1 MKRSAAL
8 FLALLLALSLTPA
21 LAEEIPEAP
30 APSPLGDW
38 YGEYGGMP
46 LQLTLREDGVYSL
59 SYPGLPASAQE
70 GKWTMDEGYVFLN
83 GEEAAPLSFDGD
95 RLSLSSLGLYF
106 TREEIAPYV
115 PGEINSQAA
124 LEAFAGAWRSAYI
137 LTKGAALPAKLL
149 KDDTR
154 IYVEDARAALM
165 GKLFGQMIVDL
176 AFENGALTCEDGG
189 LSLRMEMQA
198 DFLLRMTVL
207 KDGEETVMVLSPFRT
222 EGLFP
227 EEEAAGE

>member
-1 MKRSAAL
+1 MAL
-8 FLALLLALSLTPA
+8 FLALLLALSLMPA
-21 LAEEIPEAP
+21 LAEEI

-38 YGEYGGMP
+38 YGDYHGVP
-46 LQLTLREDGVYSL
+46 LQLTFREDGAYAL

-70 GKWTMDEGYVFLN
+70 GQWTLDEGYIFLN

-95 RLSLSSLGLYF
+95 RLSLPSLGLWF
-106 TREEIAPYV
+106 SREEIAPYA
-115 PGEINSQAA
+115 PGEINGQAA
-124 LEAFAGAWRSAYI
+124 LETFAGAWRSAYI

-165 GKLFGQMIVDL
+165 GNLFGQMIVDL
-176 AFENGALTCEDGG
+176 AFENGALTCQDGG

-198 DFLLRMTVL
+198 DFLLRMTVE
-207 KDGEETVMVLSPFRT
+207 KDGEETVLVLSPYLT

-227 EEEAAGE
+227 EEEAAD